1 MDFKTAVE
9 HEDNNKPIMYQNHQY
24 YVVGHNELLG
34 NVTIRE
40 ASNSPMFTV
49 PHDVR
54 PEDINDDEEQD

>member
-9 HEDNNKPIMYQNHQY
+9 HEDNNQPVMYQGRQY

-40 ASNSPMFTV
+40 VSNSPLFTV
-49 PHDVR
+49 PQDVK
-54 PEDINDDEEQD
+54 PEDIDGYEEQD

>member
-9 HEDNNKPIMYQNHQY
+9 HEDNNKSVMYQGHQY

-40 ASNSPMFTV
+40 ASSNPMFTV
-49 PHDVR
+49 PQDVKT
-54 PEDINDDEEQD
+54 EDIDDD

>member
-9 HEDNNKPIMYQNHQY
+9 HENNNKPVMCQGHQY

-40 ASNSPMFTV
+40 VSNSPLFTV
-49 PHDVR
+49 PQDVKS
-54 PEDINDDEEQD
+54 ELS